1 MNQQEENKVYQNIEI
16 PKSPF
21 TNNTY
26 KDFYK
31 ICRAYYNELM
41 HISKSNNPTL
51 SKDDIIVI
59 DDLIKEIY
67 KYSTDLT
74 KINLIQ
80 EAKNIIDI
88 GLVISDF
95 QLKIFGE
102 LKSIQKDS
110 ENLVEKLYYPLSLKL
125 ILLEANF
132 NILYKYEKNYLDGEK
147 NLEEIMDVQ
156 KYLKLPNYNF
166 ACSKFY
172 YAILKLYN
180 NDIEKAELYANESLD
195 LLENKGN
202 EKTEKQNSEVNKDNK
217 LTRKMSNILEFLA
230 EIYQIKKEYN
240 QLINCYEKAYYLNLG
255 RYGGQNVNTEYFKT
269 KLEILQDEI
278 KKNPSQL
285 HSNFSINNSIVN
297 NRSEAK
303 TVQNFYIKNDS
314 QFTGNNSI
322 NNNNYSTFNQTMQ
335 GNILHKG
342 KTDTFSFK
350 IPTSSLYEPF
360 LVSIYNLGKDD
371 NNRYL
376 SELFVCNLCFDK
388 NKLLKFLGENDINN
402 YVFYTDDNLNQ
413 ILCNITLINGYVS
426 FLDNNLKNCLINS
439 I

>member
-147 NLEEIMDVQ
+147 NLEEILEVQ
-156 KYLKLPNYNF
+156 RYLKLPNYNI

-172 YAILKLYN
+172 YSILKYLN
-180 NDIEKAELYANESLD
+180 NDLEKAELYANESLD

-202 EKTEKQNSEVNKDNK
+202 DKSENKKEPNKDNK
-217 LTRKMSNILEFLA
+217 ITRKMSNILEFLA
-230 EIYQIKKEYN
+230 ELYQIKKDYN
-240 QLINCYEKAYYLNLG
+240 QVINCYEKAYYLNLG

-269 KLEILQDEI
+269 KLEILQEEM
-278 KKNPSQL
+278 KKNQN
-285 HSNFSINNSIVN
+285 NFSINNSIVN

-303 TVQNFYIKNDS
+303 TAQNFYVRNDS

-322 NNNNYSTFNQTMQ
+322 NNNNYSAFNQTMT

>member
-1 MNQQEENKVYQNIEI
+1 MYQNIEI

-59 DDLIKEIY
+59 DDLIKEIF
-67 KYSTDLT
+67 KYSNDLT

-102 LKSIQKDS
+102 LKSMLKD
-110 ENLVEKLYYPLSLKL
+110 ENNLIEKLYYPLSLKL

-342 KTDTFSFK
+342 KTDSFSFK

-402 YVFYTDDNLNQ
+402 YVFYTDDSLNQ

>member
-102 LKSIQKDS
+102 LKSIQKDN
-110 ENLVEKLYYPLSLKL
+110 ENLIEKLYYPLSLKL

-147 NLEEIMDVQ
+147 NLEEILEVQ
-156 KYLKLPNYNF
+156 RYLKLPNYNI

-172 YAILKLYN
+172 YSILKYLN
-180 NDIEKAELYANESLD
+180 NDLEKAELYANESLD

-202 EKTEKQNSEVNKDNK
+202 DKSENKKEPNKDNK
-217 LTRKMSNILEFLA
+217 ITRKMSNILEFLA
-230 EIYQIKKEYN
+230 ELYQIKKDYN
-240 QLINCYEKAYYLNLG
+240 QVINCYEKAYYLNLG

-269 KLEILQDEI
+269 KLEILQEEI
-278 KKNPSQL
+278 KKNQN
-285 HSNFSINNSIVN
+285 NFSINNSIVN

-303 TVQNFYIKNDS
+303 TAQNFYVRNDS

-322 NNNNYSTFNQTMQ
+322 NNNNYSAFNQTMT

-402 YVFYTDDNLNQ
+402 YVFYTDENLNQ
-413 ILCNITLINGYVS
+413 ILCNIILINGYVS

>member
-102 LKSIQKDS
+102 LKSIQKDN
-110 ENLVEKLYYPLSLKL
+110 ENLIEKLYYPLSLKL

-147 NLEEIMDVQ
+147 NLEEILEVQ
-156 KYLKLPNYNF
+156 KYLKLPNYNL
-166 ACSKFY
+166 ACSQFY
-172 YAILKLYN
+172 YSILKYLN
-180 NDIEKAELYANESLD
+180 NDLEKAELYANESLD

-202 EKTEKQNSEVNKDNK
+202 DKSENKKEPNKDNK
-217 LTRKMSNILEFLA
+217 ITRKMSNILEFLA
-230 EIYQIKKEYN
+230 ELYQIKKDYN
-240 QLINCYEKAYYLNLG
+240 QVINCYEKAYYLNLG

-269 KLEILQDEI
+269 KLEILQEKI
-278 KKNPSQL
+278 KKNQN
-285 HSNFSINNSIVN
+285 NFSINNSIVN

-303 TVQNFYIKNDS
+303 TAQNFYVRNDS

-322 NNNNYSTFNQTMQ
+322 NNNNYSAFNQTMT

-402 YVFYTDDNLNQ
+402 YVFYTDENLNQ

-426 FLDNNLKNCLINS
+426 FLDNNLKNCLIKS

>member
-16 PKSPF
+16 LKSPF

-67 KYSTDLT
+67 KYSNDLT

-102 LKSIQKDS
+102 LKSIQKDN
-110 ENLVEKLYYPLSLKL
+110 ENLIEKLYYPLSLKL

-147 NLEEIMDVQ
+147 NLEEILEVQ
-156 KYLKLPNYNF
+156 KYLKLPNYNI
-166 ACSKFY
+166 ACSQFY
-172 YAILKLYN
+172 YSILKYLN
-180 NDIEKAELYANESLD
+180 NDLEKAELYSNKSLD

-202 EKTEKQNSEVNKDNK
+202 DKTENKNEPNKDNK
-217 LTRKMSNILEFLA
+217 IKRKMSNILEFLA
-230 EIYQIKKEYN
+230 ELYQIKKDYN
-240 QLINCYEKAYYLNLG
+240 QVINCYEKAYYLNLG

-269 KLEILQDEI
+269 KLEILQEEI
-278 KKNPSQL
+278 KKNQN
-285 HSNFSINNSIVN
+285 NFSINNSIVN

-303 TVQNFYIKNDS
+303 TAQNFYVRNDS

-322 NNNNYSTFNQTMQ
+322 NNNNYSAFNQTMT

-402 YVFYTDDNLNQ
+402 YVFYTDENLNQ

-426 FLDNNLKNCLINS
+426 FLDNNLKNCLIKS

>member
-1 MNQQEENKVYQNIEI
+1 MNQQEENKLYQNIEI

-147 NLEEIMDVQ
+147 NLEEILEVQ
-156 KYLKLPNYNF
+156 KYLKLPNYNI
-166 ACSKFY
+166 ACSQFY
-172 YAILKLYN
+172 YSILKYLN
-180 NDIEKAELYANESLD
+180 NDLEKAELYANESLD

-202 EKTEKQNSEVNKDNK
+202 DKSENKKESNKDNK
-217 LTRKMSNILEFLA
+217 ITRKMSNILEFLA
-230 EIYQIKKEYN
+230 ELYQIKKDYN
-240 QLINCYEKAYYLNLG
+240 QVINCYEKAYYLNLG

-269 KLEILQDEI
+269 KLEILQEEI
-278 KKNPSQL
+278 KKNQN
-285 HSNFSINNSIVN
+285 NFSINNSIVN

-303 TVQNFYIKNDS
+303 TAQNFYVRNDS

-322 NNNNYSTFNQTMQ
+322 NNTNYSAFNQTMT

-402 YVFYTDDNLNQ
+402 YVFYTDDSLNQ

>member
-1 MNQQEENKVYQNIEI
+1 MNQQEENKLYQNIEI

-59 DDLIKEIY
+59 DDLIKEIF
-67 KYSTDLT
+67 KYSNDLT

-102 LKSIQKDS
+102 LKSMLKD
-110 ENLVEKLYYPLSLKL
+110 ENNLIEKLYYPLSLKL

-195 LLENKGN
+195 LLENRGN

-230 EIYQIKKEYN
+230 EIYQ
-240 QLINCYEKAYYLNLG
+240 
-255 RYGGQNVNTEYFKT
+255 
-269 KLEILQDEI
+269 I

-402 YVFYTDDNLNQ
+402 YVFYTDDSLNQ

>member
-132 NILYKYEKNYLDGEK
+132 NILYKYEKNYLDGVK
-147 NLEEIMDVQ
+147 NLEEILEVQ
-156 KYLKLPNYNF
+156 RYLKLPNYNI

-172 YAILKLYN
+172 YSILKYLN
-180 NDIEKAELYANESLD
+180 NDLEKAELYANESLD
-195 LLENKGN
+195 LLENKSTD
-202 EKTEKQNSEVNKDNK
+202 KSENKKEPNKDNK
-217 LTRKMSNILEFLA
+217 ITRKMSNILEFLA
-230 EIYQIKKEYN
+230 ELYQIKKDYN
-240 QLINCYEKAYYLNLG
+240 QVINCYEKAYYLNLG

-269 KLEILQDEI
+269 KLEILQEEM
-278 KKNPSQL
+278 KKNQN
-285 HSNFSINNSIVN
+285 NFSINNSIVN

-303 TVQNFYIKNDS
+303 TAQNFYVRNDS

-322 NNNNYSTFNQTMQ
+322 NNNNYSAFNQTMQ

>member
-102 LKSIQKDS
+102 LKSIQKDN
-110 ENLVEKLYYPLSLKL
+110 ENLIEKLYYPLSLKL

-147 NLEEIMDVQ
+147 NLEEILEVQ
-156 KYLKLPNYNF
+156 KYLKLPNYNI
-166 ACSKFY
+166 ACSQFY
-172 YAILKLYN
+172 YSILKYLN
-180 NDIEKAELYANESLD
+180 NDLEKAELYSNKSLD

-202 EKTEKQNSEVNKDNK
+202 DKTENKNEPNKDNK
-217 LTRKMSNILEFLA
+217 ITRKMSNILEFLA
-230 EIYQIKKEYN
+230 ELYQIKKDYN
-240 QLINCYEKAYYLNLG
+240 QVINCYEKAYYLNLG

-269 KLEILQDEI
+269 KLEILQEEI
-278 KKNPSQL
+278 KKNQN
-285 HSNFSINNSIVN
+285 NFSINNSIVN

-303 TVQNFYIKNDS
+303 TAQNFYVRNDS

-322 NNNNYSTFNQTMQ
+322 NNNNYSAFNQTMT

-402 YVFYTDDNLNQ
+402 YVFYTDENLNQ

>member
-102 LKSIQKDS
+102 LKSIQKDN
-110 ENLVEKLYYPLSLKL
+110 ENLIEKLYYPLSLKL

-147 NLEEIMDVQ
+147 NLEEILEVQ
-156 KYLKLPNYNF
+156 KYLKLPNYNI
-166 ACSKFY
+166 ACSQFY
-172 YAILKLYN
+172 YSILKYLN
-180 NDIEKAELYANESLD
+180 NDLEKAELYSNKSLA

-202 EKTEKQNSEVNKDNK
+202 DKTENKNEPNKDNK
-217 LTRKMSNILEFLA
+217 ITRKMSNILEFLA
-230 EIYQIKKEYN
+230 ELYQIKKDYN
-240 QLINCYEKAYYLNLG
+240 QVINCYEKAYYLNLG

-269 KLEILQDEI
+269 KLEILQEEM
-278 KKNPSQL
+278 KKNQN
-285 HSNFSINNSIVN
+285 NFSINNSIVN

-303 TVQNFYIKNDS
+303 TAQNFYVRNDS

-322 NNNNYSTFNQTMQ
+322 NNNNYSAFNQTMQ

-388 NKLLKFLGENDINN
+388 NKLLKFLRENDINN
-402 YVFYTDDNLNQ
+402 YVFYTDDSLNQ

>member
-147 NLEEIMDVQ
+147 NLEEILEVQ
-156 KYLKLPNYNF
+156 KYLKLPNYNI
-166 ACSKFY
+166 ACSQFY
-172 YAILKLYN
+172 YSILKYLN
-180 NDIEKAELYANESLD
+180 NDLEKAELYANESLD

-202 EKTEKQNSEVNKDNK
+202 DKSENKKEPNKDNK
-217 LTRKMSNILEFLA
+217 ITRKMSNILEFLA
-230 EIYQIKKEYN
+230 ELYQIKKDYN
-240 QLINCYEKAYYLNLG
+240 QVINCYQKAYYLNLG

-269 KLEILQDEI
+269 KLEILQEEM
-278 KKNPSQL
+278 KKNQN
-285 HSNFSINNSIVN
+285 NFSINNSIVN

-303 TVQNFYIKNDS
+303 TAQNFYVRNDS

-322 NNNNYSTFNQTMQ
+322 NNNNYSAFNQTMT

>member
-147 NLEEIMDVQ
+147 NLEEILEVQ
-156 KYLKLPNYNF
+156 RYLKLPNYNI

-172 YAILKLYN
+172 YSILKYLN
-180 NDIEKAELYANESLD
+180 NDLEKAELYANESLD

-202 EKTEKQNSEVNKDNK
+202 DKSENKKEPNKDIK
-217 LTRKMSNILEFLA
+217 ITRKMSNILEFLA
-230 EIYQIKKEYN
+230 ELYQIKKDYN
-240 QLINCYEKAYYLNLG
+240 QVINCYEKAYYLNLG

-269 KLEILQDEI
+269 KLEILQEEM
-278 KKNPSQL
+278 KKNQN
-285 HSNFSINNSIVN
+285 NFSINNSIVN

-303 TVQNFYIKNDS
+303 TAQNFYVRNDS

-322 NNNNYSTFNQTMQ
+322 NNNNYSAFNQTMQ

>member
-1 MNQQEENKVYQNIEI
+1 
-16 PKSPF
+16 
-21 TNNTY
+21 
-26 KDFYK
+26 
-31 ICRAYYNELM
+31 M

-102 LKSIQKDS
+102 LKSIQKDN
-110 ENLVEKLYYPLSLKL
+110 ENLIEKLYYPLSLKL

-147 NLEEIMDVQ
+147 NLEEILEVQ
-156 KYLKLPNYNF
+156 KYLKLPNYNI
-166 ACSKFY
+166 ACSQFY
-172 YAILKLYN
+172 YSILKYLN
-180 NDIEKAELYANESLD
+180 NDLEKAELYSNKSLD

-202 EKTEKQNSEVNKDNK
+202 DKTENKNEPNKDNK
-217 LTRKMSNILEFLA
+217 ITRKMSNILEFLA
-230 EIYQIKKEYN
+230 ELYQIKKDYN
-240 QLINCYEKAYYLNLG
+240 QVINCYEKAYYLNLG

-269 KLEILQDEI
+269 KLEILQEEI
-278 KKNPSQL
+278 KKNQN
-285 HSNFSINNSIVN
+285 NFSINNSIVN

-303 TVQNFYIKNDS
+303 TAQNFYVRNDS

-322 NNNNYSTFNQTMQ
+322 NNNNYSAFNQTMT

-402 YVFYTDDNLNQ
+402 YVFYTDDSLNQ